1 LHAIL
6 PHLPAHSIG
15 DIAGRLLTLLS
26 FNNAMLNLHTL
37 QSLQQAFE
45 GGITIQDASKVL
57 KVRTST
63 HAPVRARSLAH
74 TSRRGGL
81 HRNW

>member
-57 KVRTST
+57 KVRT
-63 HAPVRARSLAH
+63 
-74 TSRRGGL
+74 
-81 HRNW
+81 